1 MSFPAAEHGG
11 GGGESSPVRV
21 LAHTTRLVRCR
32 RAWACG
38 VGGAGGAGGAG
49 VRREPMTRRGTVGSS
64 RYRPRH
70 CCHRATT
77 PRRNEVNQLTAADS
91 TRGARV
97 CGPACSPRCA
107 PGALFH
113 QHRLSSP
120 VRRSIFACILRG
132 VTPQAC
138 GAGVRRG
145 PMTRSGT
152 VSSPRYR
159 PRQTRRR
166 GATTATRRRNTRDDH
181 CRWQPRGRV
190 IQRAVH
196 GARVCGPACSPQRAR
211 RAAHPARSS
220 ATAACRRPSAARPA
234 LAASCGT

>member
-1 MSFPAAEHGG
+1 MMSSELPSRGARE

-38 VGGAGGAGGAG
+38 ESGAG
-49 VRREPMTRRGTVGSS
+49 VPREPMTRRGTVGSS

-77 PRRNEVNQLTAADS
+77 PRRNEVNQLLAADS

-132 VTPQAC
+132 VTPQTCGAGDAG

-166 GATTATRRRNTRDDH
+166 DATT
-181 CRWQPRGRV
+181 V
-190 IQRAVH
+190 
-196 GARVCGPACSPQRAR
+196 
-211 RAAHPARSS
+211 
-220 ATAACRRPSAARPA
+220 
-234 LAASCGT
+234 

>member
-1 MSFPAAEHGG
+1 MDRRREDGAAAGRGETVKSSELPSRGARE

-38 VGGAGGAGGAG
+38 ESGAG
-49 VRREPMTRRGTVGSS
+49 VPREPMTRRGTVGSP

-77 PRRNEVNQLTAADS
+77 PRRNEVNQLPAADS
-91 TRGARV
+91 TRGALV
-97 CGPACSPRCA
+97 CGAACSPRCA

-132 VTPQAC
+132 VTPQTCGAGDAG

-166 GATTATRRRNTRDDH
+166 DATT
-181 CRWQPRGRV
+181 V
-190 IQRAVH
+190 
-196 GARVCGPACSPQRAR
+196 
-211 RAAHPARSS
+211 
-220 ATAACRRPSAARPA
+220 
-234 LAASCGT
+234 

>member
-1 MSFPAAEHGG
+1 MSPLPPHTRRTGMDRRREDGAAARTRRDGDVFETELLSFPAAEHGG

-120 VRRSIFACILRG
+120 VRRSIFACILRR

-138 GAGVRRG
+138 GAGV
-145 PMTRSGT
+145 
-152 VSSPRYR
+152 
-159 PRQTRRR
+159 QC
-166 GATTATRRRNTRDDH
+166 GA
-181 CRWQPRGRV
+181 
-190 IQRAVH
+190 
-196 GARVCGPACSPQRAR
+196 
-211 RAAHPARSS
+211 
-220 ATAACRRPSAARPA
+220 
-234 LAASCGT
+234 

>member
-1 MSFPAAEHGG
+1 MARRRGRGETVMSFELPSRGARG

-120 VRRSIFACILRG
+120 VRRSIFACILWRG
-132 VTPQAC
+132 PACSPRCAPGALFHQHRLSSPVRRSIFACILRRVTPQAC
-138 GAGVRRG
+138 GAGV
-145 PMTRSGT
+145 
-152 VSSPRYR
+152 
-159 PRQTRRR
+159 QC
-166 GATTATRRRNTRDDH
+166 GA
-181 CRWQPRGRV
+181 
-190 IQRAVH
+190 
-196 GARVCGPACSPQRAR
+196 
-211 RAAHPARSS
+211 
-220 ATAACRRPSAARPA
+220 
-234 LAASCGT
+234 

>member
-1 MSFPAAEHGG
+1 M
-11 GGGESSPVRV
+11 
-21 LAHTTRLVRCR
+21 LAHTTRLARCR

-38 VGGAGGAGGAG
+38 ESGAG
-49 VRREPMTRRGTVGSS
+49 VPREPMTRRGTVGSS
-64 RYRPRH
+64 RCRPRH

-77 PRRNEVNQLTAADS
+77 PRRNEVNQLPAADS
-91 TRGARV
+91 TRGALV
-97 CGPACSPRCA
+97 CGAACSPRCA

-159 PRQTRRR
+159 PRLGDGMLPPRSAFTQRSTLCCV
-166 GATTATRRRNTRDDH
+166 ATTPRSNTRDDH
-181 CRWQPRGRV
+181 WTPGPSRTKTERWGDGTISV
-190 IQRAVH
+190 
-196 GARVCGPACSPQRAR
+196 GASPFPVASAPSGCG
-211 RAAHPARSS
+211 
-220 ATAACRRPSAARPA
+220 
-234 LAASCGT
+234 